1 MLEILTKMYDSLQ
14 NSFELK
20 LKPKDL
26 HLFPDETVDVFKSL
40 ISLKKNQND
49 LYNLMMDS
57 ALSIDELK
65 YMFDDEV
72 VSDCIQ
78 QGFLIKGHSV
88 NSDKVFIGTKGLS
101 EIYMLKEKPLNEIFS
116 TFDRKNFILEK
127 ELKLKSQEKIWC
139 LFLLLF
145 GADAENNSLD
155 TENLSQNDLENYHR
169 FLQDIEQEL
178 TSKGLVIG
186 KQIGWNSGKDSVFRK
201 FITNNVDLPKTGF
214 YFRKNYKYYLDLTK
228 RKNAKFLIDL
238 ILDEYDNEQRIYAN
252 KLFYDS
258 LLELGFKLSMNL
270 AVLPP
275 ELNNFVKEE
284 LNR

>member
-72 VSDCIQ
+72 VSNCIQ